1 MLRIRSELFC
11 RLGHSLLIHNGGLQ
25 GRLPRALK
33 ENARPDGRAE
43 TVMKGLKPVF
53 QVIVCSLLTLL
64 SALAEQPVIAVI
76 PVIRLFVS
84 TKRGSEEPF
93 YFMPQ

>member
-1 MLRIRSELFC
+1 MFTPYSF
-11 RLGHSLLIHNGGLQ
+11 
-25 GRLPRALK
+25 
-33 ENARPDGRAE
+33 
-43 TVMKGLKPVF
+43 
-53 QVIVCSLLTLL
+53 

-84 TKRGSEEPF
+84 TKKGSKSPF

>member
-1 MLRIRSELFC
+1 
-11 RLGHSLLIHNGGLQ
+11 
-25 GRLPRALK
+25 LK

-84 TKRGSEEPF
+84 TKKGAPKSPF